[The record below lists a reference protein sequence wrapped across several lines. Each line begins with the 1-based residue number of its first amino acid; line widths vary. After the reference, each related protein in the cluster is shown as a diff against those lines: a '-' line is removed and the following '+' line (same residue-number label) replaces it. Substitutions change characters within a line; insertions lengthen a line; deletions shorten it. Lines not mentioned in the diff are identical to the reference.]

1 MTKKAL
7 LDACTIFG
15 MPIRDTLF
23 TAAFQGVFQLYLSE
37 DILDE
42 VSRNRIKKQLSTP
55 EREDHFQQQ
64 VRKAFPQSFVD
75 APLDL
80 IDSMT
85 NDPKDRHVLAAAI
98 VAGVDYLVTYNLKD
112 FPVRSYRDY
121 NLSVLHPDDF
131 LLSLCDDCGDEA
143 LINVLEEQSRNL
155 KKTSISSLQILDKL
169 RINRCNKFADRL
181 YRAIEDRYSL

>member
-15 MPIRDTLF
+15 MPIKDTLF

-37 DILDE
+37 EILDE
-42 VSRNRIKKQLSTP
+42 VSRNRIKRQLSTP
-55 EREDHFQQQ
+55 EREEYFQQ
-64 VRKAFPQSFVD
+64 
-75 APLDL
+75 
-80 IDSMT
+80 
-85 NDPKDRHVLAAAI
+85 
-98 VAGVDYLVTYNLKD
+98 
-112 FPVRSYRDY
+112 
-121 NLSVLHPDDF
+121 PDDF
-131 LLSLCDDCGDEA
+131 LLALCDDCGDEA

-181 YRAIEDRYSL
+181 YRAISDRF